1 MQPGPKAQNGGAGS
15 IVAYAVGTPY
25 PPCTV
30 LLQDLKPMGMHE
42 LRMDT
47 HHRGRVL
54 TVSRWGATPVVKL
67 KICSWTVVQEV
78 GEGGEGG
85 GEVDRLEVGLFKDV
99 HGVDILESGEVFK
112 VLEPWFTVGEQG
124 EPTIRI
130 DHRSDLVC
138 IDCTPST
145 ADKIGQFKNT
155 RIEVTKIAREYK
167 EEGNAALKQRNL
179 PLAYSKYT
187 RGLEI
192 LWAAKE
198 DIAYDL
204 FRNRAHVNLLL
215 DRLDG
220 GRAMHLPLSLV
231 FQTRNTESWMA
242 RRISAPVLQLISLVT
257 FRKRSTCLR
266 SSSVCCQVKKRRQQR
281 YVRLNNGSR
290 NRRMAVMTSRN
301 SRPVSCYHRRLV
313 MGQGSTQQASPATW
327 RSNRVQVKVVDCS
340 QREAW
345 KLARS

>member
-1 MQPGPKAQNGGAGS
+1 
-15 IVAYAVGTPY
+15 
-25 PPCTV
+25 
-30 LLQDLKPMGMHE
+30 MGLHE
-42 LRMDT
+42 LRMDM

-54 TVSRWGATPVVKL
+54 TVRRWGATPVVKL

-78 GEGGEGG
+78 REGGEGG
-85 GEVDRLEVGLFKDV
+85 GEVDRLEVGLCKDM

-138 IDCTPST
+138 IDCPPST
-145 ADKIGQFKNT
+145 ADKIGQYKNT

-192 LWAAKE
+192 LGAPKE

-220 GRAMHLPLSLV
+220 GKSDALAALTGLPD
-231 FQTRNTESWMA
+231 QKTESWMA

-266 SSSVCCQVKKRRQQR
+266 SNSACCQVKKRRQRR
-281 YVRLNNGSR
+281 YVRLNSGSGNGR
-290 NRRMAVMTSRN
+290 LAVMTSRN
-301 SRPVSCYHRRLV
+301 SRPVSCYHQRLV

-345 KLARS
+345 KLARL